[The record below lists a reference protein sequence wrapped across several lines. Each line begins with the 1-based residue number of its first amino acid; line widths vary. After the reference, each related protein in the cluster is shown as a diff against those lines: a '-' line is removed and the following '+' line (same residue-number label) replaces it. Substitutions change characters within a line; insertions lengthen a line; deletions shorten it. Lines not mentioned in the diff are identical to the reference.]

1 MPMGMEWKRR
11 EEAYTRHASHAP
23 MLALKPPGNVEAISD
38 VCLHCDMLLVIP
50 LCLPLKHIL
59 ILAAFFQGLQKARH
73 LVLLQRY
80 FIPQLHDS
88 LF

>member
-1 MPMGMEWKRR
+1 MP
-11 EEAYTRHASHAP
+11 
-23 MLALKPPGNVEAISD
+23 ALKPPGNVEAISD